1 MKLKLICYLKSGAV
15 VSDELEFIESVTI
28 EDVNDARVEFKK
40 RINDCIKNKES
51 GTVSFGYTHINVQE
65 ISAYSLTIEGGE
77 YKQCLSQNLY
87 AESWQPSA
95 WKSCC

>member
-15 VSDELEFIESVTI
+15 VSDELEFIEYATT

-40 RINDCIKNKES
+40 LMNDGIKYKQS
-51 GTVSFGYTHINVQE
+51 GTVSFGYTNINIQE

-77 YKQCLSQNLY
+77 YK
-87 AESWQPSA
+87 
-95 WKSCC
+95 

>member
-15 VSDELEFIESVTI
+15 VSDELEFIESATI

-40 RINDCIKNKES
+40 RINDCIKNNQS

-77 YKQCLSQNLY
+77 CK
-87 AESWQPSA
+87 
-95 WKSCC
+95 

>member
-15 VSDELEFIESVTI
+15 VSDEVEFIESATI

-40 RINDCIKNKES
+40 LINDGIKDKKS
-51 GTVSFGYTHINVQE
+51 GTVSFGYTNINIQE

-77 YKQCLSQNLY
+77 YK
-87 AESWQPSA
+87 
-95 WKSCC
+95 

>member
-15 VSDELEFIESVTI
+15 VSDELEFIESATI

-40 RINDCIKNKES
+40 LINDGIKDKQS
-51 GTVSFGYTHINVQE
+51 GAVSFGYTHINIQE

-77 YKQCLSQNLY
+77 YK
-87 AESWQPSA
+87 
-95 WKSCC
+95 